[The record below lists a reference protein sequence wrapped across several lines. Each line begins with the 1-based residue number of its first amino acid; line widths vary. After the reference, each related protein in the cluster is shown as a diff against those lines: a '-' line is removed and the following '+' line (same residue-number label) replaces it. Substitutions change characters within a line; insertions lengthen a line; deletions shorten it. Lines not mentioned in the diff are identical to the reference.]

1 MSSKEVTRRKF
12 FGDVAK
18 YCGAGVAAVGL
29 IGPMRVHADVDDL
42 DTPAHEGIW
51 RMRDSQLKQY
61 GEFIKNA
68 PLPKGPCPDCKGT
81 GIVQGKVCAR
91 CGGTGEIVTYDLK
104 TPENM
109 IDGGKPVNWSHL
121 HPNWYAEGNKSSL
134 GLIMAT
140 PLDKNLKGDIKK
152 VMKLIGG
159 FDKALK
165 KTDKI
170 LIKPNM
176 NTADPWPQ
184 GGTDPAFLEALIL
197 VLKDEGYGNVT
208 VGDTCGPWGPTE
220 RVIKK
225 VGYDSVCNGTKTPL
239 KDWDKGKWMNIR
251 NAKAEFLG
259 KMGGGDGTVA
269 YPEDLRNYDK
279 VIYTPIMKTHFLG
292 GITQSLKL
300 SVGILHRADRGDHL
314 HAFNHVFVAE
324 QAAEINLPFR
334 PDLIIMDGRRSLI
347 SGGPSHGEQV
357 KPGMIL
363 ASGDQVANDV
373 MGIKILQ
380 EWYPNMAANKIGMYA
395 WYQKQILQAVK
406 LGIGYAKKDDDIK
419 LTLG

>member
-1 MSSKEVTRRKF
+1 MERNDLVSVIVVTKNEEKHIRQCLQSIFETTYQPKEVI
-12 FGDVAK
+12 
-18 YCGAGVAAVGL
+18 L
-29 IGPMRVHADVDDL
+29 VDDSS
-42 DTPAHEGIW
+42 DSTPKIAASFKEVRIIRTPGSLGYARNVGW
-51 RMRDSQLKQY
+51 RAAKGR
-61 GEFIKNA
+61 FICFVDA
-68 PLPKGPCPDCKGT
+68 DILLPKDYFEK
-81 GIVQGKVCAR
+81 K
-91 CGGTGEIVTYDLK
+91 
-104 TPENM
+104 PETLV
-109 IDGGKPVNWSHL
+109 DGGKPVDWSHL
-121 HPNWYAEGNKSSL
+121 HPNYYAEGNKSLL

-140 PLDKNLKGDIKK
+140 PLDKDLNGDIKK
-152 VMKLIGG
+152 AMKLIGG
-159 FDKALK
+159 FGKALK

-197 VLKDEGYGNVT
+197 VLKDEGFTNLT
-208 VGDTCGPWGPTE
+208 VADTCGPWGPTE

-225 VGYDSVCNGTKTPL
+225 VGYDSVCSRTNTPL

-279 VIYTPIMKTHFLG
+279 IIYTPIMKTHFLG

-300 SVGILHRADRGDHL
+300 SVGILHRADRGGHL
-314 HAFNHVFVAE
+314 HNFNHIFVAE

-357 KPGMIL
+357 KPGVIL

-373 MGIKILQ
+373 MGIRIIQ

-395 WYQKQILQAVK
+395 WNQKQIAQAVK
-406 LGIGYAKKDDDIK
+406 LDIGYAKKQDDLK
-419 LTLG
+419 LVLG

>member
-1 MSSKEVTRRKF
+1 M
-12 FGDVAK
+12 
-18 YCGAGVAAVGL
+18 AAVGL
-29 IGPMRVHADVDDL
+29 IGHARVHAVDDL
-42 DTPAHEGIW
+42 DTPAHEGVW

-61 GEFIKNA
+61 GEFVKNA
-68 PLPKGPCPDCKGT
+68 PLPPGYFTKEPEEM
-81 GIVQGKVCAR
+81 IN
-91 CGGTGEIVTYDLK
+91 GGAVVD
-104 TPENM
+104 
-109 IDGGKPVNWSHL
+109 WSHL
-121 HPNWYAEGNKSSL
+121 HPNWYAEGGKSLL

-176 NTADPWPQ
+176 NTGDPWPQ
-184 GGTDPAFLEALIL
+184 GGTDPEFLEALIL
-197 VLKDEGYGNVT
+197 VLKDEGYENVT
-208 VGDTCGPWGPTE
+208 VADACGPWGPTE

-225 VGYDSVCNGTKTPL
+225 MGYDSVCSRTNTPL
-239 KDWDKGKWMNIR
+239 KDWDKGKWMHIR

-259 KMGGGDGTVA
+259 RFGGGDGTVA
-269 YPEDLRNYDK
+269 YTEDLRNYDK
-279 VIYTPIMKTHFLG
+279 VIYTPVMKTHFLG

-300 SVGILHRADRGDHL
+300 SVGILHRADRGSHL
-314 HAFNHVFVAE
+314 HTFNHIFVAE

-357 KPGMIL
+357 KPGVIL
-363 ASGDQVANDV
+363 AAGDQVANDV
-373 MGIKILQ
+373 MGIRILQ
-380 EWYPNMAANKIGMYA
+380 EWYPNMAQNKIGMYA
-395 WYQKQILQAVK
+395 WYQKQIAQAVK
-406 LGIGYAKKDDDIK
+406 TGVGFARKHDDIK
-419 LTLG
+419 IVLG

>member
-1 MSSKEVTRRKF
+1 LLGPTR
-12 FGDVAK
+12 A
-18 YCGAGVAAVGL
+18 
-29 IGPMRVHADVDDL
+29 HADVDDL
-42 DTPAHEGIW
+42 DIPAHEGVW
-51 RMRDSQLKQY
+51 RMRDTQLKQY

-68 PLPKGPCPDCKGT
+68 PLPKDYFDKVPERLVDKG
-81 GIVQGKVCAR
+81 A
-91 CGGTGEIVTYDLK
+91 
-104 TPENM
+104 
-109 IDGGKPVNWSHL
+109 PVNWSHL
-121 HPNWYAEGNKSSL
+121 HPNYYAEGGKSQISL
-134 GLIMAT
+134 IQAT
-140 PLDKNLKGDIKK
+140 PLDKDLKGDIRKA
-152 VMKLIGG
+152 MKLIGG
-159 FDKALK
+159 FEKALK
-165 KTDKI
+165 KSDKI

-197 VLKDEGYGNVT
+197 VLKEEGYGNVT

-225 VGYDSVCNGTKTPL
+225 VGYDSVCNSTKTPL
-239 KDWDKGKWMNIR
+239 KDWDREMWMNIR

-259 KMGGGDGTVA
+259 RIGGGDGTVA
-269 YPEDLRNYDK
+269 YPADLRNYDK
-279 VIYTPIMKTHFLG
+279 VIYQPIMKTHFLG

-300 SVGILHRADRGDHL
+300 SVGILHRADRGGSL
-314 HAFNHVFVAE
+314 HAFNHIFTAE

-357 KPGMIL
+357 KPGFIL

-395 WYQKQILQAVK
+395 WHQKQILQAVK
-406 LGIGYAKKDDDIK
+406 QGIGYAKKDEDVK
-419 LTLG
+419 LILG

>member
-1 MSSKEVTRRKF
+1 MNSKEVTRRKF

-18 YCGAGVAAVGL
+18 YCGAGVAALG
-29 IGPMRVHADVDDL
+29 IFGHGRAYAVDDL
-42 DTPAHEGIW
+42 DTPAHEGVW
-51 RMRDSQLKQY
+51 RMRDTQLKQY
-61 GEFIKNA
+61 GEFIQNA
-68 PLPKGPCPDCKGT
+68 PLPKDYFEK
-81 GIVQGKVCAR
+81 K
-91 CGGTGEIVTYDLK
+91 
-104 TPENM
+104 PETLV
-109 IDGGKPVNWSHL
+109 DGGKPVDWSHL

-140 PLDKNLKGDIKK
+140 PLDKDLKGDIKK
-152 VMKLIGG
+152 AMKLIGG
-159 FDKALK
+159 FGKALK

-184 GGTDPAFLEALIL
+184 GGSDPAFLEALIL
-197 VLKDEGYGNVT
+197 VLKDEGYENVT
-208 VGDTCGPWGPTE
+208 VADTCGPWGPTE

-225 VGYDSVCNGTKTPL
+225 VGYDSVCSRTKTPL

-259 KMGGGDGTVA
+259 KMGGGDGTVG

-279 VIYTPIMKTHFLG
+279 VIYSPIMKTHFLG

-300 SVGILHRADRGDHL
+300 SVGILHRADRGASL
-314 HAFNHVFVAE
+314 HGFNHIFVAE

-357 KPGMIL
+357 KPGLIL

-406 LGIGYAKKDDDIK
+406 LGVGYAKKDDDIK
-419 LTLG
+419 LNLG

>member
-1 MSSKEVTRRKF
+1 MSKEISRRKF
-12 FGDVAK
+12 IEDVAK
-18 YCGAGVAAVGL
+18 YCGAGVAALGL
-29 IGPMRVHADVDDL
+29 LDPARVHADVDDL
-42 DTPAHEGIW
+42 DTPAHEGVW
-51 RMRDSQLKQY
+51 RMRDTQLKQY

-68 PLPKGPCPDCKGT
+68 PLPKDYDVKKP
-81 GIVQGKVCAR
+81 
-91 CGGTGEIVTYDLK
+91 EILV
-104 TPENM
+104 
-109 IDGGKPVNWSHL
+109 DGGKPVNWSHL
-121 HPNWYAEGNKSSL
+121 HPNWYAEGDKSLL

-140 PLDKNLKGDIKK
+140 PLDKDLKGDIKRA
-152 VMKLIGG
+152 VKLVGG
-159 FDKALK
+159 FEKSLK
-165 KTDKI
+165 KSDRI

-197 VLKDEGYGNVT
+197 VLKDEGYMNLAIA
-208 VGDTCGPWGPTE
+208 DTCGPWGPTA

-225 VGYDSVCNGTKTPL
+225 MGYDSVGAQTKTPIN
-239 KDWDKGKWMNIR
+239 DWDQGKWMNIR
-251 NAKAEFLG
+251 NAKAEYLG
-259 KMGGGDGTVA
+259 KFGGGDGTVA

-292 GITQSLKL
+292 GITMSMKL
-300 SVGILHRADRGDHL
+300 SVGILHREDRGNHL

-324 QAAEINLPFR
+324 QAAEINLPFQ

-373 MGIKILQ
+373 TGIRILQ

-395 WYQKQILQAVK
+395 WYQKQIAQAVK
-406 LGIGYAKKDDDIK
+406 VGVGYARKQDDIK
-419 LTLG
+419 LILG

>member
-1 MSSKEVTRRKF
+1 MSSKEITRRKF
-12 FGDVAK
+12 FEQTAK
-18 YCGAGVAAVGL
+18 YCGAGIAAVGL
-29 IGPMRVHADVDDL
+29 IGPMRAHGVDDL
-42 DTPAHEGIW
+42 DTPAHEGVW

-61 GEFIKNA
+61 GEFVRNA
-68 PLPKGPCPDCKGT
+68 PLPKGYFTKEPEEM
-81 GIVQGKVCAR
+81 VN
-91 CGGTGEIVTYDLK
+91 GGA
-104 TPENM
+104 
-109 IDGGKPVNWSHL
+109 PVVWSHL
-121 HPNWYAEGNKSSL
+121 NPNWYADGGKSL
-134 GLIMAT
+134 VGIIMAT
-140 PLDKNLKGDIKK
+140 PLDKDLKGDIQK

-159 FDKALK
+159 FEKALK

-176 NTADPWPQ
+176 NTGDPWPQ

-197 VLKDEGYGNVT
+197 VLKDEGYTNLT
-208 VGDTCGPWGPTE
+208 VADTCGPWGPTE

-225 VGYDSVCNGTKTPL
+225 VGYDSVCSRTNTPL
-239 KDWDKGKWMNIR
+239 KDWDQAKWMHIR

-259 KMGGGDGTVA
+259 KFGGGDGTVA
-269 YPEDLRNYDK
+269 YVEDLRNYDK

-300 SVGILHRADRGDHL
+300 SVGILHRADRGAHL
-314 HAFNHVFVAE
+314 HTFNHIFVAE

-357 KPGMIL
+357 KPGVIL

-373 MGIKILQ
+373 MGIRIIQ
-380 EWYPNMAANKIGMYA
+380 EWYPNMAQNKIGMYA
-395 WYQKQILQAVK
+395 WYQKQIAQAVK
-406 LGIGYAKKDDDIK
+406 LGVGFARKHDDIK
-419 LTLG
+419 LVLG